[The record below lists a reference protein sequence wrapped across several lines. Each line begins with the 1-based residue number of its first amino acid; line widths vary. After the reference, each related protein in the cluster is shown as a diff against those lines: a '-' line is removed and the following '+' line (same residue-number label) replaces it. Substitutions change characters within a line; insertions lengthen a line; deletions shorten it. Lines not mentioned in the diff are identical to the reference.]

1 VIHAKYLVLGA
12 LEALGQGSGYD
23 VKAHLDKLQVSRWTG
38 VTSGSLYF
46 ALKQLARDGHVRSL
60 GRVKPA
66 GYPEKTIYAVT
77 VQGRDL
83 FDRLQEQAFRGFF
96 PDFSGF
102 KLALKLN
109 TRRGREDIVRYA
121 RAALERIDGI
131 GAEMDAYLVGLREGS
146 QERLRDAFFIRHDRY
161 LYEAEQKWLNEVIA
175 LCDEAAAGDV
185 LPGA

>member
-1 VIHAKYLVLGA
+1 VNHAKYLVLGA

-23 VKAHLDKLQVSRWTG
+23 VKARLDQLQVSRWTG
-38 VTSGSLYF
+38 VKSGSLYF
-46 ALKQLARDGHVRSL
+46 ALKQLARDGHVHSL
-60 GRVKPA
+60 GRVKPG

-77 VQGRDL
+77 EAGRDL
-83 FDRLQEQAFRGFF
+83 FDKLQEQAFRGFF

-109 TRRGREDIVRYA
+109 TRRGREDIARHA
-121 RAALERIDGI
+121 RAALDRIDGI
-131 GAEMDAYLVGLREGS
+131 YAQMDVYLAGLQEGS
-146 QERLRDAFFIRHDRY
+146 QARRRDAFFIRHDRY

-175 LCDEAAAGDV
+175 LCDQAGAGDV